1 MENTLIL
8 KQLRH
13 LRFLAYWCGTRW
25 KCVETGEILVIG
37 DNVRYRDCFFFGN
50 CMIDVGDG
58 YYSRGSGNYALIESS
73 YDWMLDDLQDMI
85 SKLTDKENKDE
96 L

>member
-1 MENTLIL
+1 
-8 KQLRH
+8 
-13 LRFLAYWCGTRW
+13 
-25 KCVETGEILVIG
+25 
-37 DNVRYRDCFFFGN
+37 
-50 CMIDVGDG
+50 MIDVGDG